1 MMATHAAVKATPEQS
16 IPLERFGDFTT
27 RFSIR
32 QSQHTLAH
40 DFERTGAGGG
50 ARMARRRSYGSRRR
64 RSPAAG
70 GVAVLAIAL
79 AAWAGALLS
88 AVAVGA
94 EARFISNR
102 LAAQSSASALY
113 GPPQVPGHPGNA
125 STLQRN
131 DMVRMFMSLD
141 GVN

>member
-1 MMATHAAVKATPEQS
+1 MMATHAAVNVTPEQS
-16 IPLERFGDFTT
+16 IPLESFGDLTA

-64 RSPAAG
+64 RSPIAG
-70 GVAVLAIAL
+70 GAAVLAIAL

-94 EARFISNR
+94 EAHFISNR

-125 STLQRN
+125 STLQRH